1 MNVYL
6 VQVVDAYGP
15 NKFLPL
21 AIGYQWCYAD
31 TTGYTLKDVLIEKI
45 PPKQYV
51 KTMENPV
58 LVAMSSYIWNWEYN
72 KELAKEI
79 KRRFRNCVIIT
90 GGPQVSKHDPNLFDK
105 APMFDA
111 FIHGEGEEAFKQILL
126 AGLDCANWKHIPN
139 VQTLYNMPK
148 PAQRRK
154 DLSKIPSPILEG
166 FYEPIMAKYPKDI
179 MWQVTWE
186 SLRGCP
192 YHCAFCDIGDDY
204 WNKLTLFDMDRVKA
218 EIDWMGRNQIE
229 YVSVCDSNW
238 GLLERDK
245 EITQY
250 VIDTK
255 KKYGYPRWWDA
266 TWAKNNVDRNFDIAM
281 MNKAGGVNIF
291 KGVTFAMQSFNDNT
305 LKASER
311 FNINEQQVTEYLDK
325 YKAEG
330 IPTYSELI
338 WPMPEE
344 TYDSLKAGV
353 QKLIDLGQDSFL
365 MIHPLV
371 ITDNATMG
379 NPQYQK
385 KYGIETKKV
394 PLDTYYLSADDLE
407 NYIVEYTDAVYST
420 KTASW
425 NSVLRGH
432 MFSWISILMYYYGW
446 GHYLAKYMRKQ
457 GVLEKD
463 FFESLLN
470 WIATNPDTMLYKEY
484 TETLVHIHDTFHEK
498 RFWGR
503 KVRGDTDIYWEY
515 KGASSIVIHD
525 NHELFINEMIQFM
538 TVTYPKIDAYHAVMM
553 NMLACRVKDKVY
565 PHTVKVNKQICK
577 DMFDLDTDTIVI
589 DHSDKSKPDPYLW
602 YNKAYHWDRKSKYWA
617 CTISDANPPVDKDHK

>member
-31 TTGYTLKDVLIEKI
+31 TTGYTLKDVLIEKT
-45 PPKQYV
+45 PPKKYV
-51 KTMENPV
+51 ATMDNPV
-58 LVAMSSYIWNWEYN
+58 FVAMSSYVWNWEYN
-72 KELAKEI
+72 KELAKQI
-79 KRRFRNCVIIT
+79 KEQYPQCKIVT
-90 GGPQVSKHDPNLFDK
+90 GGPQINKYDPNFFDK

-126 AGLDCANWKHIPN
+126 AGLNSADWKNIPN
-139 VQTLYNMPK
+139 VQTLTSMPK

-154 DLSKIPSPILEG
+154 DISDIPSPILEG
-166 FYEPIMAKYPKDI
+166 FYEPIMAKYPDDI

-192 YHCAFCDIGDDY
+192 YHCAFCDIGDSY
-204 WNKLTLFDMDRVKA
+204 WNKLTLFDIERVKK
-218 EIDWMGRNQIE
+218 EIDWMGRNRIE

-266 TWAKNNVDRNFDIAM
+266 TWAKNNVDRNFEIAM

-291 KGVTFAMQSFNDNT
+291 KGVTFAMQSFNDST
-305 LKASER
+305 LSASER
-311 FNINEQQVTEYLDK
+311 FNINEQQVQEYLEK
-325 YKAEG
+325 YKSED

-344 TYDSLKAGV
+344 TYDSLKDGI

-371 ITDNATMG
+371 ITYNATMG
-379 NPQYQK
+379 NAKYQ
-385 KYGIETKKV
+385 ETYDIKTKEV

-420 KTASW
+420 RTANW
-425 NSVLRGH
+425 PTVLRGH
-432 MFSWISILMYYYGW
+432 MFSWVSILMYYYGW
-446 GHYLAKYMRKQ
+446 GHYLAKYMKKQ
-457 GVLEKD
+457 GVKETD
-463 FFESLLN
+463 FFEKLLV
-470 WIATNPDTMLYKEY
+470 WIENNPNTILHKEYKE
-484 TETLVHIHDTFHEK
+484 TQQHIYDTFHQQQ
-498 RFWGR
+498 FWGR
-503 KVRGDTDIYWEY
+503 KVRGNNDIYWEY
-515 KGASSIVIHD
+515 KGASSLVLHD
-525 NHELFINEMIQFM
+525 NKQMLKQELIKFLQDEYNLSNSNQIVDLNLSM
-538 TVTYPKIDAYHAVMM
+538 TRDKDQQYPYTITIDKKIA
-553 NMLACRVKDKVY
+553 
-565 PHTVKVNKQICK
+565 K
-577 DMFDLDTDTIVI
+577 DMLGINSSVITI
-589 DHSDKSKPDPYLW
+589 DHHDKTTPDNMW
-602 YNKAYHWDRKSKYWA
+602 YNKAYHWDRKSRYWR
-617 CTISDANPPVDKDHK
+617 CTALAGDK

>member
-45 PPKQYV
+45 PPEEYV
-51 KTMENPV
+51 ATMENPK

-72 KELAKEI
+72 KKLALEI
-79 KRRFRNCVIIT
+79 KRKFRTCKIIT
-90 GGPQVSKHDPNLFDK
+90 GGPQISKHDPDLFNK

-111 FIHGEGEEAFKQILL
+111 FIHGEGEEAFKLILER
-126 AGLDCANWKHIPN
+126 GIYDVKDWEDIPN
-139 VQTLYNMPK
+139 VQTLYKMPK

-154 DLSKIPSPILEG
+154 DISAIPSPILEG

-192 YHCAFCDIGDDY
+192 YHCAFCDIGDSY
-204 WNKLTLFDMDRVKA
+204 WNKLTLFDMERVKA
-218 EIDWMGRNQIE
+218 EIDWMGRNRIE

-238 GLLERDK
+238 GLLERDI

-255 KKYGYPRWWDA
+255 KKYGYPKWWDA
-266 TWAKNNVDRNFDIAM
+266 TWAKNNVDRNFDIALL
-281 MNKAGGVNIF
+281 NKEGGVNIF
-291 KGVTFAMQSFNDNT
+291 KGVTFAMQSFNDAT

-311 FNINEQQVTEYLDK
+311 FNINEIQVQEYLNK
-325 YKAEG
+325 YKSEG

-338 WPMPEE
+338 WPMPDE
-344 TYDSLKAGV
+344 TYSSLKKGI

-379 NPQYQK
+379 NDQYQTT
-385 KYGIETKKV
+385 YGITTKKV
-394 PLDTYYLSADDLE
+394 PLDTYYLSTDDLE
-407 NYIVEYTDAVYST
+407 NYIVEYTEAVYST
-420 KTASW
+420 RTADW
-425 NSVLRGH
+425 DTVLRGH
-432 MFSWISILMYYYGW
+432 MFSWVSILMYYYGW

-457 GVLEKD
+457 GVKEVD
-463 FFESLLN
+463 FFENMLQ
-470 WIATNPDTMLYKEY
+470 WIENNTDTLLYKEY
-484 TETLVHIHDTFHEK
+484 KHTQEHIYNTFHKKE
-498 RFWGR
+498 FWGR
-503 KVRGDTDIYWEY
+503 KVFGESDIYWEY
-515 KGASSIVIHD
+515 KGASSIVLHD
-525 NHELFINEMIQFM
+525 NPDRLEDELTRYMLD
-538 TVTYPKIDAYHAVMM
+538 TYKLDPNSVIDAVKLNIAMCRFKNRSYPFSLTVNSAISQD
-553 NMLACRVKDKVY
+553 MLDI
-565 PHTVKVNKQICK
+565 NS
-577 DMFDLDTDTIVI
+577 DTIII
-589 DHSDKSKPDPYLW
+589 DHHDKDQTDNMW
-602 YNKAYHWDRKSKYWA
+602 YNKAYHWDRKSRYWR
-617 CTISDANPPVDKDHK
+617 CTASAGHK

>member
-1 MNVYL
+1 MNIYL

-21 AIGYQWCYAD
+21 AIGYQWCY
-31 TTGYTLKDVLIEKI
+31 GKNNNWTLKDVLIEKI
-45 PPKQYV
+45 PPKEYV
-51 KTMENPV
+51 ATMESPD

-72 KELAKEI
+72 KQLAIEI
-79 KRRFRNCVIIT
+79 KRRFRQCKIIT
-90 GGPQVSKHDPNLFDK
+90 GGPQISKHDPNLFDK

-111 FIHGEGEEAFKQILL
+111 FIHGEGEEAFRSIL
-126 AGLDCANWKHIPN
+126 AGEDWDTIPN
-139 VQTLYNMPK
+139 VQTLYKMPK

-154 DLSKIPSPILEG
+154 DISAIPSPILEG

-192 YHCAFCDIGDDY
+192 YHCAFCDIGDSY
-204 WNKLTLFDMDRVKA
+204 WNKLTLFDMERVKA
-218 EIDWMGRNQIE
+218 EIDWMGRNRIE

-255 KKYGYPRWWDA
+255 KKYGYPMWWDA

-281 MNKAGGVNIF
+281 MNKAGGMNIF
-291 KGVTFAMQSFNDNT
+291 KGVTFAMQSFNDAT
-305 LKASER
+305 LTASER
-311 FNINEQQVTEYLDK
+311 FNINEQQVTEYLNK

-379 NPQYQK
+379 NDQYQST
-385 KYGIETKKV
+385 YGIQTKKV

-420 KTASW
+420 RTASW
-425 NSVLRGH
+425 NTVLRGH

-457 GVLEKD
+457 GILEKD

-470 WIATNPDTMLYKEY
+470 WIATNPETMLYKEY

-503 KVRGDTDIYWEY
+503 KVRGKDDIYWEY
-515 KGASSIVIHD
+515 KGATSIVIHD
-525 NHELFINEMIQFM
+525 NQDLFINELIQFM
-538 TVTYPKIDAYHAVMM
+538 METYPNVDAYNAVMM
-553 NMLACRVKDKVY
+553 NMLACRIKDKKY
-565 PHTVKVNKQICK
+565 PYTVNVDRKVCK
-577 DMFDLDTDTIVI
+577 DMFDLDTDRVTV
-589 DHSDKSKPDPYLW
+589 DHNDKSNPDPYLW

-617 CTISDANPPVDKDHK
+617 CTISDANQPVDKDHK

>member
-1 MNVYL
+1 MARVFTLNIYL

-21 AIGYQWCYAD
+21 AIGYQWCYAKND
-31 TTGYTLKDVLIEKI
+31 RWTLKDVLIEKI
-45 PPKQYV
+45 PPEEYV
-51 KTMENPV
+51 ATMEDPK

-72 KELAKEI
+72 KKLATEI
-79 KRRFRNCVIIT
+79 KRRFRQCKIVT
-90 GGPQVSKHDPNLFDK
+90 GGPQISKHDPDLFDK

-111 FIHGEGEEAFKQILL
+111 FIHGEGEEAFKSIL
-126 AGLDCANWKHIPN
+126 AGDDWDSIPN
-139 VQTLYNMPK
+139 LQTLYKMPK

-154 DLSKIPSPILEG
+154 DISAIPSPILEG
-166 FYEPIMAKYPKDI
+166 FYEPIMAKYPADT
-179 MWQVTWE
+179 MWQVTFE
-186 SLRGCP
+186 TLRGCP
-192 YHCAFCDIGDDY
+192 YHCAFCDIGDSY
-204 WNKLTLFDMDRVKA
+204 WNKLTLFDIERVKK
-218 EIDWMGRNQIE
+218 EIDWMGRNRIE

-255 KKYGYPRWWDA
+255 AKYGYPRWWDA
-266 TWAKNNVDRNFDIAM
+266 TWAKNNVDRNFEIAM
-281 MNKAGGVNIF
+281 MNKAGGMNIF
-291 KGVTFAMQSFNDNT
+291 KGVTFAMQSFNDAT
-305 LKASER
+305 LTASER
-311 FNINEQQVTEYLDK
+311 FNINEEQVQEYLEK
-325 YKAEG
+325 YKAED

-379 NPQYQK
+379 NDQYQST
-385 KYGIETKKV
+385 YGITVKKV

-420 KTASW
+420 RTADW
-425 NSVLRGH
+425 ESVLRGH

-446 GHYLAKYMRKQ
+446 GHYLAKYMSKQ
-457 GVLEKD
+457 GVKETD
-463 FFESLLN
+463 FFESLLS
-470 WIATNPDTMLYKEY
+470 WIERTPDAILHKEY
-484 TETLVHIHDTFHEK
+484 QETKQHIYNTFHQ
-498 RFWGR
+498 RQFWGR

-515 KGASSIVIHD
+515 KGASSIVLHD
-525 NHELFINEMIQFM
+525 NADCLEDELTRFM
-538 TVTYPKIDAYHAVMM
+538 LDTYKISPKVVIDAVRLNIAMCRFKDKTYPFNITVDSSVA
-553 NMLACRVKDKVY
+553 NDMLGIE
-565 PHTVKVNKQICK
+565 NENI
-577 DMFDLDTDTIVI
+577 II
-589 DHSDKSKPDPYLW
+589 DHADKNNPDDFW
-602 YNKAYHWDRKSKYWA
+602 YNKAYHWDRKSRYWR
-617 CTISDANPPVDKDHK
+617 CTASAGDK

>member
-51 KTMENPV
+51 EAMDNPA

-72 KELAKEI
+72 KELASQI
-79 KRRFRNCVIIT
+79 KRRFKNCVIVT
-90 GGPQVSKHDPNLFDK
+90 GGPQVSKHDPKLFK
-105 APMFDA
+105 RAPMFDA

-126 AGLDCANWKHIPN
+126 SGLDSTNWKHIPN
-139 VQTLYNMPK
+139 VQTIDNMPK

-154 DLSKIPSPILEG
+154 DLSSIPSPILEG
-166 FYEPIMAKYPKDI
+166 FYDPIIAKYPKDI

-192 YHCAFCDIGDDY
+192 YHCAFCDIGDSY

-218 EIDWMGRNQIE
+218 EIDWMGHNRIE

-266 TWAKNNVDRNFDIAM
+266 TWAKNNVDRNFEIAM

-291 KGVTFAMQSFNDNT
+291 KGVTFAMQSFNDAT
-305 LKASER
+305 LQASER
-311 FNINEQQVTEYLDK
+311 FNIDEAQVTEYLER

-344 TYDSLKAGV
+344 TYDSLKSGI

-365 MIHPLV
+365 MVHPLV

-379 NPQYQK
+379 NKQYQE
-385 KYGIETKKV
+385 KYGIETKQV

-420 KTASW
+420 RTASW
-425 NSVLRGH
+425 NTVLRGH

-470 WIATNPDTMLYKEY
+470 WISTNPDTMLYKEY

-525 NHELFINEMIQFM
+525 NQELFINEMIQFM
-538 TVTYPKIDAYHAVMM
+538 TETYPEIDAYNAVMM
-553 NMLACRVKDKVY
+553 NMLACRIKDKSY
-565 PHTVKVNKQICK
+565 PQTYRVDRNICR
-577 DMFDLDTDTIVI
+577 DMFDLDTDSIVV
-589 DHSDKSKPDPYLW
+589 DHTDKSQSDPYLW
-602 YNKAYHWDRKSKYWA
+602 YNKAYHWNRKSKYWA
-617 CTISDANPPVDKDHK
+617 CSVSDANHVVDKDHK